1 MGANPPPDPA
11 ASRSP
16 APTVGTA
23 AATAIPSPGAS
34 LPASPPPATA
44 LPTPPPAPLPL
55 AAPARIPLDL
65 VIGADPAGVFAH
77 ELTKTWCAPAAV
89 QMTLAVLGLADT
101 SAAVQRRLQER
112 VGEWESYDDSHNG
125 RWGPLAMARAL
136 AAYGAQGYVVRV
148 HLTRGAALADAAG
161 AIMRT
166 GSPVILLAWRGAH
179 AWVMTGFRS
188 DADPLR
194 FPDATIQGAY
204 VLDPWYPWISS
215 IWGRSDPPGTFQD
228 DAEMVR
234 NFLPWK
240 RPEGRYPERDG
251 RFVIV
256 VPTLARGPAE

>member
-1 MGANPPPDPA
+1 
-11 ASRSP
+11 
-16 APTVGTA
+16 
-23 AATAIPSPGAS
+23 
-34 LPASPPPATA
+34 
-44 LPTPPPAPLPL
+44 
-55 AAPARIPLDL
+55 LDL

-89 QMTLAVLGLADT
+89 QMALAVLGRVDT

-112 VGEWESYDDSHNG
+112 VGEWESHEDSRNG

-136 AAYGAQGYVVRV
+136 AAHDAPGYEVRV
-148 HLTRGAALADAAG
+148 HATRSAALVDAAA

-194 FPDATIQGAY
+194 FPDAVVLGGY
-204 VLDPWYPWISS
+204 VLDPWYPWVSS
-215 IWGRSDPPGTFQD
+215 IWGPSDRPGTFQD

-256 VPTLARGPAE
+256 VPTLPGSAAE